1 MTNSYEEISQL
12 SPEKRVLLEKLMK
25 EEGIDVSNLPLSK
38 RISLENIPLSS
49 SQERLWSLWN
59 LAPENPSENVYI
71 ALEIKGD
78 LNKAALD
85 KSISELVKQN
95 EIFRTYCV
103 SNGSSVFQ
111 KIVTELSIEIEDH
124 NLENLNDELKTL
136 EAAKFI
142 KNQIAIPFDLS
153 KLPTLRVIII
163 NLAKDHYILLIITHQ
178 FVSDGYSANLILQY
192 ISDYYNKISKGE
204 VVKEREVP
212 FDYGDYAIWQRKRIE
227 GSIGDKQIKFW
238 KGKLKDLPTQISF
251 NVDHSIDTLDK
262 YNASILSFSFSKELS
277 ERLRTF
283 SSKEGF
289 SIFMLLLSGLLV
301 TLQRLT
307 QQDKIMITTSVSTR
321 GTSETEN
328 IIGNFSNNLML
339 DSDFSD
345 DATLM
350 DTLKQARINVGEA
363 FTNQDLPLEYLITK
377 LQEEESSQSIPR
389 IQILFM
395 LRDKNAED
403 LFKLDGLEIKKFP
416 IDFEHTKLD
425 MLFDVFTSGSEIKS
439 TLTYKKE
446 LFSKELIEEF
456 AEKFE
461 KNLEE
466 IVNNPNSPVDSLPS
480 FKNYSLSTSN
490 NKFVTEYIS
499 PRNDTEKKITK
510 IWEKFFNKKSIG
522 VKDNYFDLGGH
533 SLLAL
538 VIFNEIEKE
547 FNKKLPLATL
557 FKSQTIEKLAAI
569 ISDRDGTTNWS
580 SIVPIQTQGTNP
592 PFFCIH
598 GAGGNVLLYKDLA
611 ARIGNLQPFYGL
623 QSKGL
628 DGSEDLHKTIA
639 EMAENY
645 LNDIL
650 QIQPEGPYL
659 LGGYCM
665 GGTIAYEIAQQ
676 LIDKGLKVG
685 LVALMDTYNF
695 NAASRNDTLLANLGY
710 YYQNTMF
717 HLKNLIKVSNKEK
730 IIFLKEKAKTAG
742 ERTGEKISF
751 ITTKLTSKFSNNGN
765 AGSLQSLQK
774 LNDQAALSY
783 IPEPYNGKVVVF
795 TPQDMF
801 ANFDDESF
809 GWGELVK
816 DNLKIVE
823 LPIYPKGMLVEPFVE
838 KLASSL
844 RAEIEDA
851 IQS

>member
-466 IVNNPNSPVDSLPS
+466 IVNDSLPS